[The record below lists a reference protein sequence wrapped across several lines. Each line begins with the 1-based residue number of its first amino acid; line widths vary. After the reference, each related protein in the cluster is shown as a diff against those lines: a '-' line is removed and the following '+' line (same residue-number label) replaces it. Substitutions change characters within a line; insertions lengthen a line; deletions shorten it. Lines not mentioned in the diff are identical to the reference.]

1 MSFLFVCYRNIVLKN
16 TLSRSARVVKV
27 QRQVLFHSSACF
39 LFFVFSGQT
48 YDSKPVKLRLSRVRR
63 ILFSG
68 FRVNWL
74 KHKSRHVNIITYCCS
89 ALSHS
94 LCRGYITTLSGL
106 AFLLNQSWVLA
117 LLLLT
122 MKRVNASPTADVLWV
137 EVKACAVN
145 INHL

>member
-27 QRQVLFHSSACF
+27 QRQVLFYSSACF
-39 LFFVFSGQT
+39 VFFFLA
-48 YDSKPVKLRLSRVRR
+48 KLMTLNRLKWRLSCIRR
-63 ILFSG
+63 ILFSC

-94 LCRGYITTLSGL
+94 LCRGYITTLSGP

-117 LLLLT
+117 LLSLT